1 MLHIGLH
8 LSLQDGVDG
17 ILKQIEELELDSF
30 QIFLESPLTWTT
42 KRDLFRFQSMI
53 ERARSDF
60 GVSTVFIH
68 APYLVHLG
76 SKTSAVRAKS
86 WHRVREDL
94 LAAQDLAVDGYIVH
108 FDLQSPSEVERFKD
122 EYNRTLATLTSHV
135 PLLLENIATSNSIGS
150 NPRYIA
156 GIVESISAM
165 YPASLCI
172 DTAHLAA
179 AGYDIVKFVQHATW
193 ERLSDK
199 ISLVHL
205 NDLKTPTG
213 SSRDVHAHLGKG
225 SIGHGKLKAFV
236 NALADG
242 TSVILETPKD
252 TPDDDRQNVTTLRR
266 MLS

>member
-17 ILKQIEELELDSF
+17 ILKQIGELELDCF
-30 QIFLESPLTWTT
+30 QIFLESPLTWTA

-68 APYLVHLG
+68 APYLVHVG
-76 SKTSAVRAKS
+76 SKTSTVRSKS

-94 LAAQDLAVDGYIVH
+94 LAAQDLGVDGYIVH
-108 FDLQSPSEVERFKD
+108 FDLQSPLEVERFKD

-135 PLLLENIATSNSIGS
+135 PLLLENIATNNSVGS
-150 NPRYIA
+150 NPRYIV
-156 GIVESISAM
+156 GVVETVSET
-165 YPASLCI
+165 YPAALCI

-179 AGYDIVKFVQHATW
+179 AGYDIVKFVQHPTW
-193 ERLSDK
+193 ERVSNWVA
-199 ISLVHL
+199 LVHL
-205 NDLKTPTG
+205 NDLKAPIG

-225 SIGHGKLKAFV
+225 TIGHGKLKAFV

-252 TPDDDRQNVTTLRR
+252 TPDDDRQNVTTLKR